1 MKNFRG
7 SALVLAACVFWS
19 TSGAF
24 SKFIAVNGPLM
35 SFWRAL
41 FATLVLLPFVRRGR
55 AKFRPA
61 MLGMMACFATMNV
74 AFVTA
79 MTFTTAANVIF
90 LQYTAPLFIAVASPF
105 FGERFERQ
113 NTLPLILGLFGVGIL
128 MWGSDLKDWG
138 VWLALLSGV
147 AYAGVALFLRRFRE
161 EDAIYLTFL
170 NHAGSAVSVGLV
182 LFFLSVPLLL
192 PVSKLG
198 LLFCFGAVQM
208 ALPYLLFAH
217 GLKSVP
223 AQQAGVLTL
232 LEPLLNPL
240 VTFLVVGE
248 VPTVQTW
255 VGGFF
260 LLGGVALQV
269 WRSARRARVV

>member
-1 MKNFRG
+1 MRNFRG
-7 SALVLAACVFWS
+7 SAFILAACVFWS

-41 FATLVLLPFVRRGR
+41 FATLVLLPFLSRDK
-55 AKFRPA
+55 AKFRPS

-90 LQYTAPLFIAVASPF
+90 LQYTAPLFIAVASPL
-105 FGERFERQ
+105 FGERFEKE
-113 NTLPLILGLFGVGIL
+113 NTLPLLVGLVGVSIL
-128 MWGSDLKDWG
+128 MWGADLRDWG
-138 VWLALLSGV
+138 VWLALISGV
-147 AYAGVALFLRRFRE
+147 SYAGVALFLRRFRND
-161 EDAIYLTFL
+161 DAIYLTVL

-182 LFFLSVPLLL
+182 LYFLQQPLML
-192 PVSKLG
+192 PSSKLW
-198 LLFCFGAVQM
+198 LLFCFGAIQM

-217 GLKSVP
+217 GLKTVP

-240 VTFLVVGE
+240 VTFMVVGE
-248 VPTVQTW
+248 IPTSQTW
-255 VGGFF
+255 IGGLF
-260 LLGGVALQV
+260 LFGGVALQV
-269 WRSARRARVV
+269 WRSARRAALT

>member
-7 SALVLAACVFWS
+7 SAFILAACIFWS

-41 FATLVLLPFVRRGR
+41 FATLVLLPFLTRGKM
-55 AKFRPA
+55 KFRPS
-61 MLGMMACFATMNV
+61 MLGMMACFALMNV

-90 LQYTAPLFIAVASPF
+90 LQYTAPLFIAVASPL
-105 FGERFERQ
+105 FGEAFERE
-113 NTLPLILGLFGVGIL
+113 NTLPLLIGLGGVGIL

-147 AYAGVALFLRRFRE
+147 SYAGVALFLRRFRH
-161 EDAIYLTFL
+161 DDSVFLTFL
-170 NHAGSAVSVGLV
+170 NHAGSAASVGVV
-182 LFFLSVPLLL
+182 LYFLHLPLLL
-192 PVSKLG
+192 PSTKLW
-198 LLFCFGAVQM
+198 LLFFFGSIQM

-223 AQQAGVLTL
+223 AQQAGVLSL

-240 VTFLVVGE
+240 VTFMVVGE
-248 VPTVQTW
+248 IPTTQTW
-255 VGGFF
+255 IGGIF

-269 WRSARRARVV
+269 WRSARRAALT